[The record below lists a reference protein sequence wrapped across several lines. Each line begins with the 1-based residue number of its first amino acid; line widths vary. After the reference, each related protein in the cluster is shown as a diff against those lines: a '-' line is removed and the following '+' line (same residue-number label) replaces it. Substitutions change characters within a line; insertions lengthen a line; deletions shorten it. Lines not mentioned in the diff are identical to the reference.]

1 MTQIFNKAT
10 ERNKRRILRNNM
22 PLAEVILW
30 TKLKGKQLQGYKFRR
45 QCSIGRYVVDFYC
58 PRQRLAIEL
67 DGESH
72 YQNQDVWIYD
82 RERQR
87 FIESLGIRVIRFTN
101 LEVYKNISGVL
112 ERIAEIINKPPL
124 APPS

>member
-1 MTQIFNKAT
+1 
-10 ERNKRRILRNNM
+10 M